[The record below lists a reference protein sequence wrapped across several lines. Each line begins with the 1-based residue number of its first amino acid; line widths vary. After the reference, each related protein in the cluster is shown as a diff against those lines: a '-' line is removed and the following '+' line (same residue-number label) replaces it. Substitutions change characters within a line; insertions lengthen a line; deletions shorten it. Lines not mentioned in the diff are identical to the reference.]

1 MESKRITILGATGS
15 IGLQTLN
22 VLDSLPGM
30 FEINYLTANKNISSL
45 EEICLKY
52 NPKGIVIADETS
64 YMSFKKST
72 SFKGEILYGTDGVIQ
87 IASDSTN
94 ELLISA
100 LVGFSGVIPTIRAIQ
115 KGIPVALAN
124 KETLVSAGS
133 IIMSEARNNNT
144 PILAVDSEHS
154 AILQCLAGEAYD
166 SIEKI
171 ILTASGGPFRNT
183 GIEDFEFLTIAQA
196 LDHPNWSMGSK
207 ITIDSA
213 TMMNKGFEVIE
224 AYWLFNLERKKIEV
238 VIHPQSIIHSL
249 VQFKDGSVKAQLGMP
264 DMRMPISYALT
275 YPDRHEFDFPRIDLV
290 KIGKFDFY
298 EPDLNRYPCLK
309 LGYNALDAGG
319 NAPAVLN
326 AANEICVAAFLDGKI
341 KFTDISV
348 IIERILE
355 NFEHISV
362 PSLNDIV
369 DSDSEAR
376 ERTLVFIKK
385 I

>member
-1 MESKRITILGATGS
+1 
-15 IGLQTLN
+15 
-22 VLDSLPGM
+22 
-30 FEINYLTANKNISSL
+30 
-45 EEICLKY
+45 
-52 NPKGIVIADETS
+52 
-64 YMSFKKST
+64 
-72 SFKGEILYGTDGVIQ
+72 
-87 IASDSTN
+87 
-94 ELLISA
+94 
-100 LVGFSGVIPTIRAIQ
+100 
-115 KGIPVALAN
+115 
-124 KETLVSAGS
+124 
-133 IIMSEARNNNT
+133 
-144 PILAVDSEHS
+144 
-154 AILQCLAGEAYD
+154 
-166 SIEKI
+166 
-171 ILTASGGPFRNT
+171 
-183 GIEDFEFLTIAQA
+183 
-196 LDHPNWSMGSK
+196 
-207 ITIDSA
+207 
-213 TMMNKGFEVIE
+213 
-224 AYWLFNLERKKIEV
+224 
-238 VIHPQSIIHSL
+238 
-249 VQFKDGSVKAQLGMP
+249 
-264 DMRMPISYALT
+264 MPISYALT